1 MMMASLRSSP
11 PPSATAMHQWLL
23 TGYAELP
30 LLRASLRQALDTQTE
45 IPRKELDDVAERMAI
60 VATELATNALRHARS
75 PAVVR
80 LSRTKSA
87 FVLDV
92 ADEQPSVPP
101 VPAEARP
108 TGTGGRGLQIIQALA
123 SDTGWYTAA
132 KAKHVW
138 AKFTIPRGGRRFL
151 TPRISVFDLTT
162 LVRLL
167 RRLGSGTSSMEPGRR
182 SVHGQ

>member
-1 MMMASLRSSP
+1 MQ
-11 PPSATAMHQWLL
+11 QWLL
-23 TGYAELP
+23 AGYAELP
-30 LLRASLRQALDTQTE
+30 SLRASLRQVLDTQTE
-45 IPRKELDDVAERMAI
+45 IPRKELDDLAERMAI
-60 VATELATNALRHARS
+60 VATELATNALRHAQS

-80 LSRTKSA
+80 LGRTKTA

-92 ADEQPSVPP
+92 ADEEPSVPP
-101 VPAEARP
+101 VPTQARP
-108 TGTGGRGLQIIQALA
+108 TGTGGRGLQITQALA
-123 SDTGWYTAA
+123 SDTGWYTVA

-138 AKFTIPRGGRRFL
+138 AQFTIPRGGRRSL

-167 RRLGSGTSSMEPGRR
+167 RRIGSGTRVEPGRW